1 MFAIRFIPLRLL
13 MSTVLSLRSGL
24 LRSGFVAALGA
35 LAIAGLVLSTPH
47 PAHAQAA
54 NTETARVA
62 VSQTDTSE
70 AEAIRT
76 MLEERDAEIKAI
88 LNGAESDFTQAQRQ
102 ELMTLI
108 NGFID
113 FRAMGKQALG
123 PFWSDLSEEERTEFV
138 DVFQDVV
145 RRQSLGD
152 LEVYNS
158 EVTYDRIDVAA
169 DSAFVRT
176 TTRYQGSDTPVDYVM
191 HREDGTWLATDIIL
205 DEVSTAGGYARS
217 FQSVMRRRGFDTL
230 MNSLKKRQ
238 ERAQQETSGQ

>member
-1 MFAIRFIPLRLL
+1 MALL
-13 MSTVLSLRSGL
+13 AVVLLFS
-24 LRSGFVAALGA
+24 A
-35 LAIAGLVLSTPH
+35 TQ
-47 PAHAQAA
+47 AHAQSGA
-54 NTETARVA
+54 
-62 VSQTDTSE
+62 SSE
-70 AEAIRT
+70 ADAIRT

-88 LNGAESDFTQAQRQ
+88 LNGTESDFSRAQRQ

-113 FRAMGKQALG
+113 FRAMGQQAMG
-123 PFWSDLSEEERTEFV
+123 PFWSDLSDEQRTEFV

-145 RRQSLGD
+145 RQQSLSD

-158 EVTYDRIDVAA
+158 QVTYDRIEVED

-191 HREDGTWLATDIIL
+191 HHKDSTWLATDIIL
-205 DEVSTAGGYARS
+205 DEVSTAEGYARS
-217 FQSVMRRRGFDTL
+217 FQNVMRRRGFDTL

-238 ERAQQETSGQ
+238 ARAQQETSEQ